1 MIEKNETTQVKIIR
15 LNTGEDIIGSCL
27 FDDDDNNFL
36 IDKPMK
42 VIISRVTDHGK
53 TMLIMMPWLP
63 LEIVDENMASLNYD
77 DVITM
82 LNPKAQ
88 FVEYYFNTVD
98 RYESLVNDNNLEEV
112 FLDEDF
118 SDDEDQE
125 EDNTMEE
132 ILEVIKEKKKNLIH

>member
-1 MIEKNETTQVKIIR
+1 
-15 LNTGEDIIGSCL
+15 
-27 FDDDDNNFL
+27 
-36 IDKPMK
+36 MK

-63 LEIVDENMASLNYD
+63 LEIVDENMASLNYG

-88 FVEYYFNTVD
+88 FVEYYNNTVD
-98 RYESLVNDNNLEEV
+98 RYESLVGDSDLEEA

-118 SDDEDQE
+118 SDEEDQE
-125 EDNTMEE
+125 DNTIEE
-132 ILEVIKEKKKNLIH
+132 ILEVVKEKKKNLIH

>member
-1 MIEKNETTQVKIIR
+1 MTEEQQNTQVKIIR
-15 LNTGEDIIGSCL
+15 LNTGEDIIGNCL
-27 FDDDDNNFL
+27 FDDDEDNFL

-63 LEIVDENMASLNYD
+63 LEIVDENMASLNYG

-88 FVEYYFNTVD
+88 FVEYYNNTVD
-98 RYESLVNDNNLEEV
+98 RYESLVGDSDLEEA

-118 SDDEDQE
+118 SDEEDQE
-125 EDNTMEE
+125 DNTIEE
-132 ILEVIKEKKKNLIH
+132 ILEVVKEKKKNLIH

>member
-15 LNTGEDIIGSCL
+15 LNTGEDIIGNCL
-27 FDDDDNNFL
+27 FDDDEDNFL

-63 LEIVDENMASLNYD
+63 LEIVDENMASLNYG

-88 FVEYYFNTVD
+88 FVEYYNNTVD
-98 RYESLVNDNNLEEV
+98 RYESLVGDSDLEEA

-118 SDDEDQE
+118 SDEEDQE
-125 EDNTMEE
+125 DNTIEE
-132 ILEVIKEKKKNLIH
+132 ILEVVKEKKKNLIH